1 MTNIPDNGDMIGQC
15 DKCGD
20 SPVKLEYYAPT
31 KEYLD
36 KPCVVLRKRAV
47 EVAKK
52 VIRTAEEQALWD
64 ELFVTM
70 PDKPV

>member
-1 MTNIPDNGDMIGQC
+1 MNIPDNGDMIGVC

-20 SPVKLEYYAPT
+20 SPVKLTYYAPT

-36 KPCVVLRKRAV
+36 KPCIALRKRTI

-52 VIRTAEEQALWD
+52 VLRTDQEKATWD
-64 ELFVTM
+64 ELNIL
-70 PDKPV
+70 PYKPA